1 VRGKEGRF
9 AAHTNSVITFERPAD
24 PENQTPVSGYRL
36 RDGGGVRLSE
46 LTEQLAATVNV
57 REHAVVVADS
67 PGEVVRVAFA
77 TIESHSIFERI
88 CVLEDLRDRLPKIV
102 LAVPSRHV
110 ANVGTKIVH
119 FKVLIANRALRSFDR
134 AQNKK

>member
-1 VRGKEGRF
+1 M
-9 AAHTNSVITFERPAD
+9 
-24 PENQTPVSGYRL
+24 
-36 RDGGGVRLSE
+36 RLSE
-46 LTEQLAATVNV
+46 LTEQLATTVNV

-77 TIESHSIFERI
+77 TIESYSIFERI

-110 ANVGTKIVH
+110 ANLGTKIVH
-119 FKVLIANRALRSFDR
+119 FKVLIANRSLRISDC
-134 AQNKK
+134 AQNETGTSQ

>member
-1 VRGKEGRF
+1 
-9 AAHTNSVITFERPAD
+9 
-24 PENQTPVSGYRL
+24 
-36 RDGGGVRLSE
+36 VRLSE
-46 LTEQLAATVNV
+46 LTEQLATTVNV

-102 LAVPSRHV
+102 LAVPSRHA

-119 FKVLIANRALRSFDR
+119 FKVLIVHIGRRDNWTAFRTKREHGQIGIDRHGPAQEPRAVGLNPSRLAIR
-134 AQNKK
+134 HRR

>member
-1 VRGKEGRF
+1 M
-9 AAHTNSVITFERPAD
+9 
-24 PENQTPVSGYRL
+24 
-36 RDGGGVRLSE
+36 RLSE

-67 PGEVVRVAFA
+67 PSEVVRVPFA
-77 TIESHSIFERI
+77 TIEGHRILERI

-102 LAVPSRHV
+102 LAVPSRHA

-119 FKVLIANRALRSFDR
+119 FKVLIANRSLRPFDR
-134 AQNKK
+134 AQNRQGTLRSAPTKY